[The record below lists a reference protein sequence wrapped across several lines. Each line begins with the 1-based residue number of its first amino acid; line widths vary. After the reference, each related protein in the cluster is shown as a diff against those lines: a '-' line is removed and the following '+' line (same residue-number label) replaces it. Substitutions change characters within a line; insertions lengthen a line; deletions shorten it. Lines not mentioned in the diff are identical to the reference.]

1 MSSDTESLTIGP
13 KPDDSIHIIHEALR
27 HRKEEIPLS
36 YLMGVSGEAFRFFY
50 NRQQLK
56 KGMHTTFYNPLRAVS
71 KALGFEH
78 EMIYDDTFQA
88 AWDRLQNNVQL
99 GKTALIPLSD
109 GCSFLIENDNPNTV
123 VCQNGHRH
131 EFSFDQLREKWQ
143 KLEGLLEMGLHGYY
157 QFVLGNRPHRPK
169 EREMALGTFRSA
181 SKLMKSRRKIRGC
194 TMGISAYEELISH
207 MQRIIDQQQDI
218 EKRSEIAK
226 WNKKLL
232 LQCLEGRRAA
242 VSYIE
247 IVRKDF
253 EGEELEHLERAVV
266 AYRNVV
272 KLLESLQTIFPSPKS
287 VSAET
292 YSNPTT
298 NHSEGSQLTEQRF
311 ILKIPVFGKNWQTQ
325 AKQFKLSC
333 KASIKLLKKL
343 VKFEFDGVS
352 ALEDVVR
359 VGEKLKM

>member
-1 MSSDTESLTIGP
+1 MNLDTESLIAAP
-13 KPDDSIHIIHEALR
+13 KPDDSIHIIHEALK

-50 NRQQLK
+50 NRQQSN

-78 EMIYDDTFQA
+78 EMVYDDTFRA
-88 AWDRLQNNVQL
+88 AWDRLQDNVQL
-99 GKTALIPLSD
+99 GKTALIPLLD
-109 GCSFLIENDNPNTV
+109 GCSFLIKNDNPMTV
-123 VCQNGHRH
+123 VCQNGHRY

-143 KLEGLLEMGLHGYY
+143 KLEGLLEMGLRGYY
-157 QFVLGNRPHRPK
+157 QFVVGDRPYQPK
-169 EREMALGTFRSA
+169 ERQMALGTFRSA
-181 SKLMKSRRKIRGC
+181 SKLMRSRRKISGC
-194 TMGISAYEELISH
+194 KMGISAYEELISH
-207 MQRIIDQQQDI
+207 MQKITDQQQDI
-218 EKRSEIAK
+218 GKRHEVAK
-226 WNKKLL
+226 WNRELL

-247 IVRKDF
+247 FVRKDF
-253 EGEELEHLERAVV
+253 EGEELEHLDRAAI

-272 KLLESLQTIFPSPKS
+272 KLLESLQTILPSQRPI
-287 VSAET
+287 A
-292 YSNPTT
+292 T
-298 NHSEGSQLTEQRF
+298 NSQLTERRF
-311 ILKIPVFGKNWQTQ
+311 TLKIPAFGKNWQT
-325 AKQFKLSC
+325 KEKEFKLNG

-343 VKFEFDGVS
+343 VKFESDGIS